1 MENCMR
7 LNLII
12 FMLMTIVMFQYI
24 DLLMQH
30 SGRGV
35 KCYDLV
41 SSLEENAKMSME
53 PNISLTAKTAEDI
66 INSPANYRKRI
77 ISSTSKFICFE
88 N

>member
-24 DLLMQH
+24 DLLMKH

-35 KCYDLV
+35 KCYDLSA
-41 SSLEENAKMSME
+41 SSEENAKMSLE
-53 PNISLTAKTAEDI
+53 PDISLIATTAEDI
-66 INSPANYRKRI
+66 INAPINYRKRI